1 MVSARVCLVGSTTK
15 MSMTTSRK
23 NARFYFMTQQV
34 LIRLDSLMI
43 IKGTW
48 VKNAGEKLEMIYPRQ
63 RLSVTS
69 INLDIL
75 KIL

>member
-1 MVSARVCLVGSTTK
+1 
-15 MSMTTSRK
+15 
-23 NARFYFMTQQV
+23 MTQQV

-63 RLSVTS
+63 RLSVTV